1 MAFQTNVLRD
11 GEWVTETVDLH
22 SVLNGNAA
30 ASSRKPQRQ
39 AVGKAG
45 TYGILTKTAI
55 ESPVAQF
62 ILPVRLRS
70 SKHVDVAF
78 IGDHYVQIR
87 ELGRDSQL
95 RDVIRKT
102 DFGSRI
108 VNAKVVGIPPE
119 STTENDKDGNNNDIK
134 VKMEE
139 DGAHHNGHGHTP
151 HDVEME
157 DTHTATTAPPLPPP
171 RLQRVQRSTRRR
183 LPPQQLVVILENG
196 DQIFLFLESMPSGQ
210 LEFHTTQ
217 YQELGRHILPP
228 GRHAAVDPSSRY
240 MALACDNGLFEV
252 YELESP
258 RNLNQSYVSGN
269 QLRYIR
275 FKRPR
280 PVHGTIHKMEFLYPR
295 PDDDYHIIL
304 LLIVIHKGEA
314 RMVIYEWEAGDD
326 LRFVLGVEKYGQ
338 LLPASSEKP
347 LLIVPLTFNSAFFT
361 VSGGHIWFCPNS
373 LHQPAE
379 FTDFRLNEGQVP
391 PSLNGEGDHSWS
403 AWARPYRLPTY
414 NATNDSI
421 YLARQNG
428 SVVYLEL
435 NSDNLITLCLEVG
448 ELNSEISSSFCTL
461 FDHFSDILIVGGHSG
476 PGTVNQLRPRL
487 PTVHLGIIPN
497 WASVADFVTTDE
509 RSRAPGAYTAPDRM
523 FAASVYGATGAITEF
538 RSGLRACAGLDF
550 DAGETIRRTWIFPVR
565 NVDYDP
571 SFHIL
576 VSFVDSSL
584 ALHLSADLAQV
595 SSLGGSE
602 EEDGSDIGSADNNT
616 AQLYDLGSR
625 TVAAALFSVDVV
637 IQVTENNLVFAA
649 ASGSVFHSHA
659 HTFGRPVTIVDAC
672 ISGALVAIS
681 THAQSDAANIHLL
694 RIGLHGSVT
703 VVKSFVQSGESTCLH
718 LSSFGNVP
726 AIVAGIVH
734 EGNKPS
740 IAVYSI
746 NESERAANTETA
758 PLLIDLS
765 PSEMGQLSL
774 LTSSTGGG
782 VAPPLEPLS
791 SIAMLPRQGRAAA
804 IAFGTRAGQVGT
816 IVLDDSGRPASAH
829 VDTIGLATVHIA
841 VVSDRV
847 LGKCVLA
854 TCDGRLCLQSNFDWH
869 RARFRSMKNVWVV
882 VDAPDNRKP
891 SPFIASTTVVQGS
904 LPGREGRTPL
914 VFSSGSRVML
924 AELESQSEPAHRTMP
939 LGGTP
944 HKVIYSHS
952 LNCLVV
958 AVKNKRSRT
967 TLQFIDPDTGD
978 DISLPVDS
986 HGAPI
991 EYVRG
996 LGEKDD
1002 QILGLAEWVIE
1013 RDGNQWV
1020 KFLVSTLRGRFLVLS
1035 VKRSESG
1042 RDNDGASVPASAKIK
1057 YWTRHKKHRADAPVY
1072 SVVCEDNN
1080 VFSCVGSTIKWDKLD
1095 LVAKRLDSHGEYGL
1109 PSPATSLRI
1118 VNGKL
1123 VALTIRD
1130 SVLII
1135 DFKGGNAVA
1144 GEMTLHH
1151 ASSNETRARHMIDVY
1166 PEGAATSA
1174 EALPI
1179 LMLSLGPTLLSGV
1192 WVPWRMIG
1200 RDCSTVFEA
1209 DLPSENLR
1217 RLARGRTR
1225 PGWQQARRGGQYGT
1239 LPSTATTEAADI
1251 LGACEDGSLQHFT
1264 LLGPAIWRVMR
1275 YIQNYAERSAV
1286 LYPYTYDEATVTNG
1300 NGAGDG
1306 QDVEAADML
1315 EDLVPDNQTGMHIDG
1330 DMLQRCLDGRALEQL
1345 FSAPEPAA
1353 RLFGLLDALDNGRWT
1368 SSFKPQSA
1376 GLEGTPTV
1384 TLLEQKRRE
1393 YFALMYDILEY
1404 YLEPVF

>member
-1 MAFQTNVLRD
+1 M
-11 GEWVTETVDLH
+11 
-22 SVLNGNAA
+22 
-30 ASSRKPQRQ
+30 
-39 AVGKAG
+39 
-45 TYGILTKTAI
+45 
-55 ESPVAQF
+55 
-62 ILPVRLRS
+62 
-70 SKHVDVAF
+70 
-78 IGDHYVQIR
+78 QIR

-108 VNAKVVGIPPE
+108 VNAKVVGTPPE
-119 STTENDKDGNNNDIK
+119 STTKNGEDGNKDNVK
-134 VKMEE
+134 VKTEE
-139 DGAHHNGHGHTP
+139 DDTHHNGHTP
-151 HDVEME
+151 HDVDME
-157 DTHTATTAPPLPPP
+157 DTQTTAPSPSLPSS
-171 RLQRVQRSTRRR
+171 RLQHVHLSAERR

-196 DQIFLFLESMPSGQ
+196 DHIFLFLESLPDGR
-210 LEFHTTQ
+210 LDFHSTQ
-217 YQELGRHILPP
+217 YQQLGRHILPP
-228 GRHAAVDPSSRY
+228 GRLAAVDPSSRY
-240 MALACDNGLFEV
+240 MALASDNGLFMV
-252 YELESP
+252 HELESQQH
-258 RNLNQSYVSGN
+258 LNQAYVNGN
-269 QLRYIR
+269 ELRYIR
-275 FKRPR
+275 SKRPR

-304 LLIVIHKGEA
+304 LLIVIHQGRA

-326 LRFVLGVEKYGQ
+326 LRFVLRSEKYGQ
-338 LLPASSEKP
+338 LLPAGSEKP

-373 LHQPAE
+373 LHQPAQ
-379 FTDFRLNEGQVP
+379 FSDFKLNEGQLP
-391 PSLNGEGDHSWS
+391 PSLDARGDDSWS

-461 FDHFSDILIVGGHSG
+461 FDHFSDILIVGGQSG
-476 PGTVNQLRPRL
+476 PGTINQLCPRQ
-487 PTVHLGIIPN
+487 PTVHLGKIPN

-509 RSRAPGAYTAPDRM
+509 RGRALPGAYTPPDRM

-550 DAGETIRRTWIFPVR
+550 DAGGTIRRTWIFPVR
-565 NVDYDP
+565 NVDFDP

-576 VSFVDSSL
+576 VSFVDRSL

-595 SSLGGSE
+595 SSLGGGD
-602 EEDGSDIGSADNNT
+602 EEDSSDAGSADNNT

-625 TVAAALFSVDVV
+625 TVAAALFSEDAV

-649 ASGSVFHSHA
+649 ASGSVFHPHA
-659 HTFGRPVTIVDAC
+659 QTFEGPVTIVDAC

-681 THAQSDAANIHLL
+681 THCQTSAGSIHLL
-694 RIGLHGSVT
+694 RIGLRGSVT

-726 AIVAGIVH
+726 AIVAGIVR
-734 EGNKPS
+734 EGDKPS
-740 IAVYSI
+740 IVVYSI
-746 NESERAANTETA
+746 NESERGEHTEAA

-765 PSEMGQLSL
+765 SSEIGQLL
-774 LTSSTGGG
+774 SSTSPTGDG
-782 VAPPLEPLS
+782 VAPPIEPLS
-791 SIAMLPRQGRAAA
+791 SIAMIPRKGRKAN
-804 IAFGTRAGQVGT
+804 IVFGTRAGQVGT
-816 IVLDDSGRPASAH
+816 IVLDDAGRPASAH

-841 VVSDRV
+841 LVRDPV

-854 TCDGRLCLQSNFDWH
+854 TCDGRLCLQSNFDRQ
-869 RARFRSMKNVWVV
+869 RARFRSMQNVWVV
-882 VDAPDNRKP
+882 VDAPDNCKP
-891 SPFIASTTVVQGS
+891 SPFITSTTVLQGS
-904 LPGREGRTPL
+904 LPGREGRTPI
-914 VFSSGSRVML
+914 VCSSGSRVML
-924 AELESQSEPAHRTMP
+924 AELEPQSEPAHRTIP
-939 LGGTP
+939 LEGTP
-944 HKVIYSHS
+944 NKVIYSHS

-958 AVKNKRSRT
+958 AMKNKKSET
-967 TLQFIDPDTGD
+967 TLQFIDLDTGD
-978 DISLPVDS
+978 DISLAVDS

-1020 KFLVSTLRGRFLVLS
+1020 KFLVSTLKGRFLVLS
-1035 VKRSESG
+1035 VKRTES
-1042 RDNDGASVPASAKIK
+1042 RRNNDDGAAAPAPAKIK
-1057 YWTRHKKHRADAPVY
+1057 YWTRHKKSRASAPVY
-1072 SVVCEDNN
+1072 AVVCEDNN

-1095 LVAKRLDSHGEYGL
+1095 LVAKKLDAHGEYGL

-1123 VALTIRD
+1123 AALTIRD
-1130 SVLII
+1130 SVQII

-1151 ASSNETRARHMIDVY
+1151 AGSNEVRARHMIDVY
-1166 PEGAATSA
+1166 PEGAETSA
-1174 EALPI
+1174 DALPI
-1179 LMLSLGPTLLSGV
+1179 LMLSFGPALLSGV

-1200 RDCSTVFEA
+1200 KDCSTVFEA
-1209 DLPSENLR
+1209 DLPSERLCS
-1217 RLARGRTR
+1217 LARGHTR
-1225 PGWQQARRGGQYGT
+1225 PGWQQGRRGGQYGT
-1239 LPSTATTEAADI
+1239 LPGTRTAESAADI

-1264 LLGPAIWRVMR
+1264 LLHPAIWRVLR
-1275 YIQNYAERSAV
+1275 YIQNYAERSEV
-1286 LYPYTYDEATVTNG
+1286 LYPYTYDEAAVAHDS
-1300 NGAGDG
+1300 GAEGG
-1306 QDVEAADML
+1306 LDVEAAVML
-1315 EDLVPDNQTGMHIDG
+1315 EDLVPDNQTGMQIDG
-1330 DMLQRCLDGRALEQL
+1330 DMLQRCLDERALEQL

-1353 RLFGLLDALDNGRWT
+1353 RLFRLLDALDSGRWT
-1368 SSFKPQSA
+1368 SSFKPQGA
-1376 GLEGTPTV
+1376 AQPD
-1384 TLLEQKRRE
+1384 QQRKK
-1393 YFALMYDILEY
+1393 YFALLYDILEY